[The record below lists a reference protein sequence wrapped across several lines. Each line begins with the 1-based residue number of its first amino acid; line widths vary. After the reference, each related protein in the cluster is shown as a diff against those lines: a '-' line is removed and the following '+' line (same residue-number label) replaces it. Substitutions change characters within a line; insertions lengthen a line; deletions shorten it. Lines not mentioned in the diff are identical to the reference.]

1 MIKYTLDNGE
11 ELNKEFPETFFIPP
25 RVKRDA
31 LLAGE
36 LVKLI
41 FRIELGDEVHV
52 ERMWVIVNARTE
64 SGYTGT
70 LDNDPYCTKEL
81 QSGAEVVFGPEHIIQ
96 IYEEPH
102 QA

>member
-1 MIKYTLDNGE
+1 MIEYTLDNGE

-31 LLAGE
+31 LLPGE
-36 LVKLI
+36 LAKLI
-41 FRIELGDEVHV
+41 FRIWLGDEAHA
-52 ERMWVIVNARTE
+52 ERMWVIVSSRTE
-64 SGYTGT
+64 TGYTGI
-70 LDNDPYCTKEL
+70 LDNDPLCTKEL
-81 QSGAEVVFGPEHIIQ
+81 QSGVGVVFGPEHIIQ